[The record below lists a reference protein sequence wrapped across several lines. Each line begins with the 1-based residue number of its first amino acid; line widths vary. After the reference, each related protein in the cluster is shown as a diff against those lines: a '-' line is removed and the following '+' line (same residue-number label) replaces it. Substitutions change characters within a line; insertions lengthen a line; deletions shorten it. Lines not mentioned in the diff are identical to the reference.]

1 MPPIVESPVSFS
13 QLDFWRRTSLVGYR
27 FNPQVTSWTE
37 TSTIPAG
44 LPELVFAKLD
54 NTAWQRVRDFSRW
67 PDGWAG
73 PGSHAIAWGTYLNL
87 ERFLDGSRFPT
98 SRTPP
103 SLFVSDEGFLGL
115 QWEARN
121 GTTVSVTLHPSGADY
136 FIESEGAEGTVE
148 DAEIPALAERLNR
161 TLA

>member
-1 MPPIVESPVSFS
+1 MPPIAELPVTFS
-13 QLDFWRRTSLVGYR
+13 LKDFWRHVQSASYR
-27 FNPQVTSWTE
+27 LTPQVTSWTE

-44 LPELVFAKLD
+44 LPGLVFAKLGD
-54 NTAWQRVRDFSRW
+54 AAWQRFRDFSRW

-87 ERFLDGSRFPT
+87 ERFLDASRFPT

-115 QWEARN
+115 QWEARD

-136 FIESEGAEGTVE
+136 FIESEGSEGSVE
-148 DAEIPALAERLNR
+148 DEGIAALAERLNR
-161 TLA
+161 TWA